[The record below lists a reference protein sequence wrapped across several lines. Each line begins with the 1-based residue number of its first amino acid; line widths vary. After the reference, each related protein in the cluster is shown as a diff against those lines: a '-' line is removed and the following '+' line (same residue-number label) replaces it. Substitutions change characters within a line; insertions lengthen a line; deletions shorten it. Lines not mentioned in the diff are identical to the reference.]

1 MEGENVDQRGSV
13 QKYLGIDDIRAKII
27 QDFIIKVFG
36 ENLSLVEIFKKI
48 EDNSEFVDKEKN
60 YAYFA
65 SGSFVTYK
73 SLVQMFNEMAS
84 MMKIVNEDSNRPL
97 N

>member
-1 MEGENVDQRGSV
+1 MEGENVDQRGDV
-13 QKYLGIDDIRAKII
+13 QKYLGIDDARVKII
-27 QDFIIKVFG
+27 QDFVVKGFG
-36 ENLSLVEIFKKI
+36 EGFSLVEIFKKI
-48 EDNSEFVDKEKN
+48 EGNSDFADKEKS

-73 SLVQMFNEMAS
+73 NLVQMFNEMAS
-84 MMKIVNEDSNRPL
+84 MMKIINEDSNRPL